1 MEDTLARL
9 EPFWRPHPGQ
19 RRFLLA
25 QAQTKV
31 LACGRR
37 WGKTEACAVLVVDGM
52 DLPGKSTR
60 LLVAPT
66 AIQSR
71 LLFERALDFHER
83 LNGPVPKAD
92 LRRSPYPRFA
102 HGKHEVLARSG
113 KVPDHLRGMQADL
126 VVVDEA
132 AFVPE
137 SLATD
142 VLAPMLAT
150 TDGRMALIST
160 PNGHNWFWRM
170 FETGRQG
177 QHGVWSYRGPSSENP
192 LVSARFLDEQRS
204 LIRERAFETE
214 YLALFQDVPGQV
226 FREERIQACL
236 TADLVWDPHLPVGV
250 GIDWGQAHD
259 YTAVVVVQSQGQEYA
274 VLECLQVRRT
284 SWADM
289 VGLAARTAAEYG
301 DGVAAMD
308 ATGTQS
314 SVIEMATRELRPF
327 RCLPVTFTPEVK
339 RGLVER
345 LAWAVETERL
355 RLPPHPA
362 LLEELR
368 QFGIKPT
375 TSGGWRYEAR
385 SGHDDLVIALALA
398 IHALPN
404 LGSRILV
411 GPKKL

>member
-1 MEDTLARL
+1 
-9 EPFWRPHPGQ
+9 
-19 RRFLLA
+19 LLA
-25 QAQTKV
+25 EAQTKV

-37 WGKTEACAVLVVDGM
+37 WGKTEACAVMVVDGM
-52 DLPGKSTR
+52 DLPGRSTR

-83 LNGPVPKAD
+83 LNGPVRKAD
-92 LRRSPYPRFA
+92 LRRGPYPRFA
-102 HGKHEVLARSG
+102 HGEHEVLARSG
-113 KVPDHLRGMQADL
+113 KAPDHLRGMQADL

-170 FETGRQG
+170 FETGRLG
-177 QHGVWSYRGPSSENP
+177 QHGFWSYRGPSSENP
-192 LVSARFLDEQRS
+192 LVSPEFLERQRK
-204 LIRERAFETE
+204 LIRERSFETE

-226 FREERIQACL
+226 FREESIQACL
-236 TADLVWDPHLPVGV
+236 SGDLAWDPRLPVGV

-259 YTAVVVVQSQGQEYA
+259 YTAVVVVQSQHVGYA

-284 SWADM
+284 SWSEM
-289 VGLAARTAAEYG
+289 VDLAACTAAAYR

-314 SVIEMATRELRPF
+314 SVIEMATRALHPF
-327 RCLPVTFTPEVK
+327 RCLPVTFTPETK
-339 RGLVER
+339 RELVER
-345 LAWAVETERL
+345 LAWAVETCRL
-355 RLPPHPA
+355 RLPPHDA

-375 TSGGWRYEAR
+375 SAGGWRYEAR
-385 SGHDDLVIALALA
+385 SGHDDLVVALALA
-398 IHALPN
+398 IHALPS
-404 LGSRILV
+404 LGSRILL
-411 GPKKL
+411 GPKRS